1 MGVGGMQ
8 GYEGAVQSCRLSSA
22 PPRAAFRDSARNAK
36 LCKALLEVIR
46 EAGAE
51 NGCPRSQGQLLYTC
65 STKVWAEGALL
76 ASLGIASLRAA
87 GRVLFG
93 SLLSNGAR

>member
-1 MGVGGMQ
+1 MACKGTWGGCGAKLPPQQ
-8 GYEGAVQSCRLSSA
+8 GI
-22 PPRAAFRDSARNAK
+22 PPGAFRDSARNAK

-65 STKVWAEGALL
+65 STKVWADGRA
-76 ASLGIASLRAA
+76 LGIASLRAA